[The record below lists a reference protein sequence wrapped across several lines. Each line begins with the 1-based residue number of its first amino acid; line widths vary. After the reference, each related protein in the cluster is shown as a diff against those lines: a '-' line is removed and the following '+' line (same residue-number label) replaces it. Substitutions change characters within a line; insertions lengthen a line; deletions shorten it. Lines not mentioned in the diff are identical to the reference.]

1 MQAATALQ
9 PTQSYAPYPLP
20 KRDQSPAI
28 LGGDAIVRT
37 YGKRHDVFVQGD
49 RKRSVYQVVSGM
61 VCLYTILSDGKRQI
75 FDFAL
80 PGDIIGLGASET
92 YTCCAQTIGEAR
104 LKCLPLASIYE
115 RAAQNPM
122 FGIALYR
129 AISRELDATRD
140 LLLTLGQLGA
150 LERVATFL
158 LVIAKR
164 SAQSGNKPSNV
175 LQLPMT
181 RSDIADLLGLTIET
195 ISRSLTRLR
204 QRNLIKIIH
213 NSEIRILDI
222 EQLRDLAGLDQN
234 GMAADAF
241 GMDAVDWRH

>member
-9 PTQSYAPYPLP
+9 PTQSYAPYSLP
-20 KRDQSPAI
+20 KRDQSPTI

-37 YGKRHDVFVQGD
+37 YGKRQDVFVQGD

-61 VCLYTILSDGKRQI
+61 VCLYTILADGKRQI

-104 LKCLPLASIYE
+104 LKCLPLSSIYE

-122 FGIALYR
+122 FGIALYK

-158 LVIAKR
+158 LVLAKR
-164 SAQSGNKPSNV
+164 SARIGNKLSDV

-204 QRNLIKIIH
+204 QRNLIKITH

>member
-9 PTQSYAPYPLP
+9 PRDSYTPSANPDKDL
-20 KRDQSPAI
+20 SPAI

-37 YGKRHDVFVQGD
+37 YGKRHDVFVEGD
-49 RKRSVYQVVSGM
+49 RKRSVYQVESGM
-61 VCLYTILSDGKRQI
+61 VCLYSILSDGKRQI

-92 YTCCAQTIGEAR
+92 YACCAQTIGDAR
-104 LKCLPLASIYE
+104 LKCLALSSIYE

-158 LVIAKR
+158 IIIAR
-164 SAQSGNKPSNV
+164 RYARTGNKLANV

-195 ISRSLTRLR
+195 VSRSLSRLR
-204 QRNLIKIIH
+204 QRKLIEIIH
-213 NSEIRILDI
+213 NSEIRILDV
-222 EQLRDLAGLDQN
+222 EQLRDLAGFDQN
-234 GMAADAF
+234 GRAADAA
-241 GMDAVDWRH
+241 GMDAVSWRH

>member
-1 MQAATALQ
+1 
-9 PTQSYAPYPLP
+9 
-20 KRDQSPAI
+20 
-28 LGGDAIVRT
+28 
-37 YGKRHDVFVQGD
+37 
-49 RKRSVYQVVSGM
+49 M

-92 YTCCAQTIGEAR
+92 YTCCAQTIGQAR
-104 LKCLPLASIYE
+104 LKCLPLSSMYD

-122 FGIALYR
+122 FGLELYR

-158 LVIAKR
+158 LVLAKR
-164 SAQSGNKPSNV
+164 SAQSGNRPSNV

-204 QRNLIKIIH
+204 QRNLIKIVH

-222 EQLRDLAGLDQN
+222 EQLRNLAGLDQN
-234 GMAADAF
+234 GMAADALEKE
-241 GMDAVDWRH
+241 AVHWHH

>member
-1 MQAATALQ
+1 MQAAKALQ
-9 PTQSYAPYPLP
+9 SRDSYTPYANLEKDLTPG
-20 KRDQSPAI
+20 I
-28 LGGDAIVRT
+28 LGGDAIVKT

-49 RKRSVYQVVSGM
+49 KKRSVYQVVSGM

-75 FDFAL
+75 FDFAF

-92 YTCCAQTIGEAR
+92 YSCCAQTIGDAR
-104 LKCLPLASIYE
+104 LKCLPISSIYAC
-115 RAAQNPM
+115 AAQNPM

-129 AISRELDATRD
+129 AVSRELDATRD

-158 LVIAKR
+158 LVLVKR
-164 SAQSGNKPSNV
+164 HALADDKLSDV

-195 ISRSLTRLR
+195 VSRSLSRLR
-204 QRNLIKIIH
+204 QRNLIEIIH

-222 EQLRDLAGLDQN
+222 EQLRDLAGLDQD
-234 GMAADAF
+234 GMAANRA
-241 GMDAVDWRH
+241 GMDMVSWH